1 MKKIKFPSALT
12 VLLIIAAFV
21 ALLTWLIPS
30 GQFDRLEYNKTE
42 HTFTKTSKDEASI
55 LEASQTTLDE
65 LGIKI
70 PLEKFTSGAIYKPIS
85 IPGTYQ
91 KLEAKPQGFI
101 AFILSPLKGIIAV
114 ADIIILVLF
123 IGGLVAIVNFT
134 GAFEAGISRLSKLL
148 EGKEFILI
156 IAVTSLIAL
165 GGTTFGLEEETIAFY
180 PILIPIFIAAKYD
193 AIVGLSCIYI
203 GSSIGTM
210 FSTSNPFSTIIASNA
225 AGINWTTGIEIRI
238 VMLLIGLTICILYI
252 TRYAQKVKKDPT
264 KSIIFDQKEQIE
276 KIFSFENSSRKIDFT
291 FRLKLVLIIFAL
303 CFAIMIYGVINLDWW
318 FLEMTAVF
326 FVGALLIGFICK
338 INETIFVETFIKGA
352 NDLLSVAF
360 IIGLARGVTVLMEDG
375 LISDTLLFYASSFT
389 EDMNEG
395 LFINAIMF
403 IYSGLCFF
411 IPSSSG
417 MAVLTMPIMSPLA
430 DTVSIGREN
439 IVNAYLL
446 GTGLFKFIN
455 PTGLI
460 LASLAI
466 IKVGYDKWL
475 KFVMP
480 LVLILTLLSIIF
492 LTISVYI

>member
-1 MKKIKFPSALT
+1 MKKIKFPSAQT

-21 ALLTWLIPS
+21 ALLTWLVPA
-30 GQFDRLEYNKTE
+30 GQFDRLVYNKIE
-42 HTFTKTSKDEASI
+42 NTFVKTSKNNAI
-55 LEASQTTLDE
+55 TLEVSQKTLDD
-65 LGIKI
+65 LHIKI
-70 PLEKFTSGAIYKPIS
+70 PLEKFTSGAIYKSIS

-101 AFILSPLKGIIAV
+101 EFILAPLKGIIAV

-123 IGGLVAIVNFT
+123 IGGLVSIVNFT
-134 GAFEAGISRLSKLL
+134 GAFEAGITRLSKLL

-156 IAVTSLIAL
+156 IVVTSLIAF

-193 AIVGLSCIYI
+193 AIVGIACIYI
-203 GSSIGTM
+203 GTSIGTM
-210 FSTSNPFSTIIASNA
+210 ISTSNPFSTIIASNS
-225 AGINWTTGIEIRI
+225 AGINWTTGIEGRI
-238 VMLLIGLTICILYI
+238 VILFICLVICILYI
-252 TRYAQKVKKDPT
+252 IRYAQKVKKDPT
-264 KSIIFDQKEQIE
+264 KSIIYDQKDQIE
-276 KIFSFENSSRKIDFT
+276 KMFSFESSSKKIDFT
-291 FRLKLVLIIFAL
+291 FRLKIVLLIFAL

-318 FLEMTAVF
+318 FLEMTGIF

-338 INETIFVETFIKGA
+338 INETVFVETFIKGA

-389 EDMNEG
+389 EGMNKG
-395 LFINAIMF
+395 LFINSIMF
-403 IYSGLCFF
+403 TYSGLCFF

-430 DTVSIGREN
+430 DTVTLGREH

-475 KFVMP
+475 KFVIP
-480 LVLILTLLSIIF
+480 LVLILTLVSIIF
-492 LTISVYI
+492 LTLSVYI